1 MSFFF
6 GGTIEKCSKASGVP
20 LALYLFTLKGKNA
33 VTYVQQVKLQLERW
47 QRKILKPP
55 GIIEKS
61 SKKLQTRVNQMIP
74 LKARDA
80 ITVVIKGLIKGVL
93 FGLEFVPKGEPQS
106 ELTLQEQDEKAEF
119 LLKKYKRIAAA
130 EGAGTGAGGIILGIA
145 DFPALIA
152 IKMKF
157 LFELAHVYGFST
169 RDYRERLFLLYVF
182 QLAFSSQEKRPLLF
196 HEINHWNEVVARFP
210 EEKSLESIN
219 WEQFQQEYRD
229 AIDFR
234 KMLQM
239 IPGLGAVVG
248 AWANYGL
255 LEDLGG
261 TAMNCYRLRILN
273 EGRAKT

>member
-1 MSFFF
+1 M
-6 GGTIEKCSKASGVP
+6 
-20 LALYLFTLKGKNA
+20 
-33 VTYVQQVKLQLERW
+33 TYEQQVRIHLQRW

-55 GIIEKS
+55 GLIEKS
-61 SKKLQTRVNQMIP
+61 TKKLQNRVNQMIP

-80 ITVVIKGLIKGVL
+80 ITDIIKGLIKVVL
-93 FGLEFVPKGEPQS
+93 FGLEFVPKREPAY
-106 ELTLQEQDEKAEF
+106 ELLLQERDLRAQL

-130 EGAGTGAGGIILGIA
+130 EGAGAGAGGIVLGIA

-157 LFELAHVYGFST
+157 LFELAHIYGFST
-169 RDYRERLFLLYVF
+169 YDYKERLFLLYVF
-182 QLAFSSQEKRPLLF
+182 QLTFSSQEKRPSLF
-196 HEINHWNEVVARFP
+196 YEIQDWEEVVARFP
-210 EEKSLESIN
+210 EESALEHIN

-255 LEDLGG
+255 LDDLGG
-261 TAMNCYRLRILN
+261 MAMNCYRLRILK
-273 EGRAKT
+273 EGGMEHE

>member
-1 MSFFF
+1 MVQYRSVV
-6 GGTIEKCSKASGVP
+6 KQVVYH
-20 LALYLFTLKGKNA
+20 LLYHFTLKGKNA

-119 LLKKYKRIAAA
+119 LLTKYKRIAAA

-255 LEDLGG
+255 LDDLGG

-273 EGRAKT
+273 EGRAKLE